1 MAAPPKGL
9 KRKRKFGLF
18 SCSPNAPTCIAISLL
33 LSPLFLI
40 VAAIIDGSKPPSF
53 YAYLTAL
60 LMLIGSY
67 FLGITIGGHFRTE
80 PIEVGRVFCLWQSL
94 IDDLDTLYRVVRK
107 ADHWLKPGLVAVHK
121 SCLLLASD
129 FRERVFY
136 LDDYLNQLWSAGLL
150 WDPDSES
157 PRDEYEDGAPQH
169 LAKSIEAREAVIED
183 GRKRFEELEEDIEE
197 FRVVLQG
204 ISSRVCHMYSE
215 MPQSRVPGPNLALI
229 ETYLDEISN
238 ELRMLASKSNE
249 ALLEVNNGYQRS
261 YR

>member
-18 SCSPNAPTCIAISLL
+18 SCSPNAPGCIILSLL

-40 VAAIIDGSKPPSF
+40 ISVAIDGSKPPSF

-60 LMLIGSY
+60 LASIGSY
-67 FLGITIGGHFRTE
+67 FLGLGIGGHFRTE
-80 PIEVGRVFCLWQSL
+80 PIKVGRVFCLWQSL

-107 ADHWLKPGLVAVHK
+107 ADHWLKPGLVAVHQ

-129 FRERVFY
+129 FREKIFC

-150 WDPDSES
+150 WDPNSS
-157 PRDEYEDGAPQH
+157 STRVRYKDETPKH
-169 LAKSIEAREAVIED
+169 LAKSIEAREAAIED
-183 GRKRFEELEEDIEE
+183 GRKRFEDLKKDIEE
-197 FRVVLQG
+197 FRVILQG
-204 ISSRVCHMYSE
+204 ISSRICHMYSE
-215 MPQSRVPGPNLALI
+215 TTQSRVPGPNLALI
-229 ETYLDEISN
+229 ETYLDEMTN

-249 ALLEVNNGYQRS
+249 ALLEVNNGLL
-261 YR
+261 